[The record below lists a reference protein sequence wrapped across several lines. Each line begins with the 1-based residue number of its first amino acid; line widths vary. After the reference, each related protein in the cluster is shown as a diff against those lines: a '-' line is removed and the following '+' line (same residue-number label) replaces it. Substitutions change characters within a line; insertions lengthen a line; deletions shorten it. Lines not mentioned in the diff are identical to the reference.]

1 LLALALSA
9 NCTIF
14 NTPERVKVMAE
25 ERKLPSTAGAK
36 DIDAFVREVERLPA
50 NRTPGSRG
58 RLLFAMDATASREP
72 TWDHACT
79 LQGEMFVAAE
89 ALGGLDV
96 RLAFYRGFD
105 EFKVSRWTSD
115 GRELARLMSAVRCL
129 AGRTQIGR
137 LLRYAGEQRRESR
150 LDAVIFVGDCCEED
164 VDAVGHE
171 AGQLGLLGLPVFVFH
186 EGQDPVAS
194 RVFPQIAKLTRGA
207 YCKFD
212 RSSPDQLKRLLGA
225 VAAYAAGGRSALLKY
240 GREQG
245 GAAALL
251 TNQMK

>member
-1 LLALALSA
+1 MVG
-9 NCTIF
+9 T
-14 NTPERVKVMAE
+14 RKV
-25 ERKLPSTAGAK
+25 PSTAGANPV
-36 DIDAFVREVERLPA
+36 DAFVKQVDSLPA
-50 NRTPGSRG
+50 NRAPGSRG

-72 TWDHACT
+72 TWDHACAI
-79 LQGEMFVAAE
+79 QGEMFVAAD

-96 RLAFYRGFD
+96 RLGFYRGFD

-129 AGRTQIGR
+129 AGRTQIGKM
-137 LLRYAGEQRRESR
+137 LRYAGEQRRESR
-150 LDAVIFVGDCCEED
+150 IDAVVFVGDCCEED
-164 VDAVGHE
+164 FDAVGHE
-171 AGQLGLLGLPVFVFH
+171 AGQLGLLGLPVFVFQ
-186 EGQDPVAS
+186 EGEDRTAS
-194 RVFPQIAKLTRGA
+194 RLFPQIAKLTRGA

-212 RSSPDQLKRLLGA
+212 RSSPDELKRLLGA

-240 GREQG
+240 GRDQG